1 MSVLN
6 LAVIAAEKIEEQQ
19 LPVPSVVFPIV
30 ALSVFILL
38 ATVTWSY
45 RDVANR
51 HAEKP
56 GGTPH
61 APSH

>member
-1 MSVLN
+1 MSAMN
-6 LAVIAAEKIEEQQ
+6 LAILAVEKIEEQP
-19 LPVPSVVFPIV
+19 LPVPSVIFPIV
-30 ALSVFILL
+30 ALGFFALL

-51 HAEKP
+51 HAEKA